1 MTNRELLELAVKA
14 AGVAVHHWSY
24 ADCPDCPDAVPVLT
38 DGINTE
44 IVVWNPLADDGDA
57 LRLAVALNIEYV
69 FQSICIVVAKVSR
82 IGGSIFDKRHSATVD
97 YVPEEM
103 FASSYGPDISHA
115 NYLVS
120 TGMIRGKAP
129 AVRLAIVRAAAEIGM
144 AMK

>member
-1 MTNRELLELAVKA
+1 MTDRELLELAAKA
-14 AGVAVHHWSY
+14 AGY
-24 ADCPDCPDAVPVLT
+24 EVLDWYGERYTTT
-38 DGINTE
+38 DGDRLFP
-44 IVVWNPLADDGDA
+44 WNPLADDGDA

-82 IGGSIFDKRHSATVD
+82 IGGSIFDKKHSATVD

-103 FASSYGPDISHA
+103 FASSYRPDISHA

-129 AVRLAIVRAAAEIGM
+129 AVRLAIVRAAAEIGR
-144 AMK
+144 AMG